1 MKHVPSQIP
10 PTTLLLDGA
19 CCFLRRQ
26 GALKGERLT
35 TMAGCESVGESQ
47 RNTVP
52 PDPGDTDQ
60 LSGNTE

>member
-10 PTTLLLDGA
+10 PAALWLDGA

-26 GALKGERLT
+26 RALKGERLT
-35 TMAGCESVGESQ
+35 TMAGYEFVGESQ

-52 PDPGDTDQ
+52 PDPGDTD
-60 LSGNTE
+60 